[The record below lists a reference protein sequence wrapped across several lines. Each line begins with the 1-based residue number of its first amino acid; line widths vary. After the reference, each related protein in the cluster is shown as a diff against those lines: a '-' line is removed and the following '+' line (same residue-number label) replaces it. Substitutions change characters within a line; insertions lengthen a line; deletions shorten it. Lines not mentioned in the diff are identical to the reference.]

1 MSASLVAGLSNKPSI
16 YVDEPFSASLLGE
29 YKRVVL
35 ESLITSFGLDCLM
48 GDRHGGDVDTI
59 RNVRQVGADDRM
71 TYKNK
76 KNTENY
82 ENRGEY
88 SHEDY
93 HSDPRFAS
101 KKHEAREKYQSTGQ
115 GAKDAYT
122 DGNLEHTTASE
133 VPSDKRAELDHIVE
147 TKAIHDDRGRV
158 LAGLN
163 GVDLANATDNL
174 AWTNKS
180 LNASMGSWARHKND
194 KWRKEHGCD
203 APIDEL
209 DMRAYLREHPEIDE
223 ATQKRML
230 SQYDKARNAYEKEIA
245 RAYYTSKAF
254 FSDSAKAAGKLG
266 VKMGLKA
273 VAGLI
278 FAEVWF
284 AVEDEL
290 KLLAT
295 FGKEIFNAVGR
306 GIRKGFSK
314 ACKSYKALI
323 DKFLGSS
330 VAGVLS
336 SLFTTVTNIFFT
348 TAKSFVRI
356 IRHTWSSLV
365 EATRI
370 LLINPDCLPAGERIR
385 SGVKIIAT
393 GASVI
398 SGIMVTE
405 ALNKTSV
412 GAIPFVGDIIST
424 FCGTFVT
431 GVMSCALL
439 YFLDHNGAI
448 NSIVKVLDTIPCIDN
463 YVAYLKM
470 QASVLDEYAAK
481 LMDIDLSRFK
491 KETSI
496 FVEASVVLDDE
507 LSEHELNVRLLQ
519 IYDSIGVELPWRGH
533 TSFNNFMNDKN
544 VILTF
549 K

>member
-1 MSASLVAGLSNKPSI
+1 MSTSLVAELSNRPSI
-16 YVDEPFSASLLGE
+16 YVDEPISNSLFGE

-35 ESLITSFGLDCLM
+35 ESLITSFGLDRLM

-59 RNVRQVGADDRM
+59 RNVRQIGSDDRM

-76 KNTENY
+76 TNEKKY
-82 ENRGEY
+82 ENRGVY
-88 SHEDY
+88 SHKDY

-101 KKHEAREKYQSTGQ
+101 KKHEAREKYQTTGR
-115 GAKDAYT
+115 GATDAYAG
-122 DGNLEHTTASE
+122 GNLEHTTASA
-133 VPSDKRAELDHIVE
+133 VPADKRAELDHIVE

-158 LAGLN
+158 LAGMN
-163 GVDLANATDNL
+163 GVDLANAADNL

-194 KWRKEHGCD
+194 KWREEHGCD

-209 DMRAYLREHPEIDE
+209 DMRAYLREHPEIDKD
-223 ATQKRML
+223 TQKRML
-230 SQYDKARNAYEKEIA
+230 AHYDKARTAYEKEIA

-266 VKMGLKA
+266 VKTGLKA

-290 KLLAT
+290 KLLVN

-306 GIRKGFSK
+306 GIRKGFTK
-314 ACKSYKALI
+314 ACESYKMLI
-323 DKFLGSS
+323 DKFLGSA
-330 VAGVLS
+330 VAGILS
-336 SLFTTVTNIFFT
+336 SLFTTITNIFFT
-348 TAKSFVRI
+348 TAKSLVRI

-365 EATRI
+365 EATKI
-370 LLINPDCLPAGERIR
+370 LLFNPDCLPIGERIR

-412 GAIPFVGDIIST
+412 GVIPYVGDIIST

-431 GVMSCALL
+431 GVMSCSLL
-439 YFLDHNGAI
+439 YFLDHNSAI
-448 NSIVKVLDTIPCIDN
+448 NSIVKVLDKIPCIDN

-470 QASVLDEYAAK
+470 QASMLDEYAAK
-481 LMDIDLSRFK
+481 LMDLDLDRLK

-496 FVEASVVLDDE
+496 FVDASFLLDTE
-507 LSEHELNVRLLQ
+507 LSDQELNVTLQ
-519 IYDSIGVELPWRGH
+519 QVYNSIGIELPWRGYA
-533 TSFNNFMNDKN
+533 SFDNFMNDKN
-544 VILTF
+544 SILTF
-549 K
+549 N

>member
-1 MSASLVAGLSNKPSI
+1 MSTSLVAGLSNKPSI
-16 YVDEPFSASLLGE
+16 YVDEPISASLFGE

-35 ESLITSFGLDCLM
+35 ESVITSFGLDCLM
-48 GDRHGGDVDTI
+48 GDRHGGEVDTI
-59 RNVRQVGADDRM
+59 LNVRQIGADDRM

-76 KNTENY
+76 KNAENY
-82 ENRGEY
+82 ENKGEY
-88 SHEDY
+88 THKDY

-101 KKHEAREKYQSTGQ
+101 KKHEAREKYQTTGQ
-115 GAKDAYT
+115 GARDAYT
-122 DGNLEHTTASE
+122 DGNLEHTTASS
-133 VPSDKRAELDHIVE
+133 VPPDKKAELDHIIE

-163 GVDLANATDNL
+163 GIDLANATDNL

-209 DMRAYLREHPEIDE
+209 DLRAYLREHPEIDE
-223 ATQKRML
+223 ATQTRML
-230 SQYDKARNAYEKEIA
+230 TQYDKARSAYEKEVA
-245 RAYYTSKAF
+245 RAYYTSKVF

-266 VKMGLKA
+266 LKSGLKA

-284 AVEDEL
+284 AVEEEL
-290 KLLAT
+290 KLLTA

-306 GIRKGFSK
+306 GISKGFNK
-314 ACKSYKALI
+314 ACESYKTLI
-323 DKFLGSS
+323 DKFLGSA
-330 VAGVLS
+330 VAGILS
-336 SLFTTVTNIFFT
+336 SLFTTITNIFFT

-365 EATRI
+365 EATKI
-370 LLINPDCLPAGERIR
+370 LLFNPDSLPIGERIR

-405 ALNKTSV
+405 VLNKTSV
-412 GAIPFVGDIIST
+412 GTIPYIGDVIST

-431 GVMSCALL
+431 GVMSCSLL

-463 YVAYLKM
+463 YVAYLKI
-470 QASVLDEYAAK
+470 QASILDEYAAK
-481 LMDIDLSRFK
+481 LIDLDLTRFK

-496 FVEASVVLDDE
+496 FIEAAVVLDNE
-507 LSEHELNVRLLQ
+507 LSEHELNVRLLR
-519 IYDSIGVELPWRGH
+519 IYDSLGVQLPWREYA
-533 TSFNNFMNDKN
+533 SFNNFMNDTN
-544 VILTF
+544 AILTF